1 MYEAIVLKKRQIRAL
16 TGTPAAKVFVITSLL
31 QILIPVLYF
40 NHLGDCV
47 VKKKKLIFELEE
59 GYRNKEKTLYD
70 EYSET
75 RDYWDNPI
83 FNNIVLDVF
92 EKKSSNAVKE
102 YA

>member
-92 EKKSSNAVKE
+92 EKKSSNAVKGN
-102 YA
+102 